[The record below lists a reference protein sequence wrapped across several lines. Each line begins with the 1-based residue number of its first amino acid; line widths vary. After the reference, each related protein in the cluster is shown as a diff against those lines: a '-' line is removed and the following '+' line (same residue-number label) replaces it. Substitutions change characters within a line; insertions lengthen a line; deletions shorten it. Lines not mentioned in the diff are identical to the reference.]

1 MLRGNLCL
9 VARVFIR
16 AGVFFQSDFLLAA
29 GARHRA
35 QCGSSLRPREA
46 SDKGPAKGP
55 PPWRS
60 LRTVTMSATWN
71 SLRANKFAFELRK
84 LRELLFGREAIYPR
98 SAETCRWRSKGKG
111 TRSERVE
118 KCSLGPRREGD
129 QTGGAA
135 LISDQKLLF
144 RSAVTGG
151 SFRLSI
157 RGPEVLHCFC
167 ETKTGT

>member
-16 AGVFFQSDFLLAA
+16 AGVFFQSDFLNW
-29 GARHRA
+29 
-35 QCGSSLRPREA
+35 RPAHVEA
-46 SDKGPAKGP
+46 SDKAPAKGP
-55 PPWRS
+55 SPWRS

-71 SLRANKFAFELRK
+71 LLRANKSAFELRK

-98 SAETCRWRSKGKG
+98 SPETCRWRSKGKG
-111 TRSERVE
+111 TRS
-118 KCSLGPRREGD
+118 
-129 QTGGAA
+129 
-135 LISDQKLLF
+135 ISDQKLLF
-144 RSAVTGG
+144 RSGVTGG

-157 RGPEVLHCFC
+157 GPEVLHCFR

>member
-16 AGVFFQSDFLLAA
+16 AGVFFQSDFLNW
-29 GARHRA
+29 
-35 QCGSSLRPREA
+35 RPAHVEA
-46 SDKGPAKGP
+46 SDKAPAKGP
-55 PPWRS
+55 SPWRS

-71 SLRANKFAFELRK
+71 LLRANKSAFELRK
-84 LRELLFGREAIYPR
+84 LRELLFGREAIYPGLPKR
-98 SAETCRWRSKGKG
+98 AGGVPKAKELGRRELKNV
-111 TRSERVE
+111 RHL
-118 KCSLGPRREGD
+118 LGPRREGD
-129 QTGGAA
+129 ATGGAA

-144 RSAVTGG
+144 RSGVTGG

-157 RGPEVLHCFC
+157 RGPEVLHCFW